1 MYFLNKTVYSIRSQ
15 THGFFHNFIIIL
27 FFYLQS
33 SISNAGS
40 RLSIEGME
48 VKEERLGL
56 EERVRG
62 LAETTMLKLAG
73 CERLP
78 EEVLAARLAF
88 PGCHGWVRVGRPL
101 QLHSHFILLG
111 CLGQVLGL
119 QGIILCLVGLGQQL
133 CQEVLGQ
140 FLDGAE
146 RGAKGGMGERGKCSL
161 KIIATQNPVFI
172 VIRMVDVFTRL
183 WGQGAFQKPK
193 SPIECSV
200 STSLKHSETSGD

>member
-1 MYFLNKTVYSIRSQ
+1 M
-15 THGFFHNFIIIL
+15 
-27 FFYLQS
+27 
-33 SISNAGS
+33 
-40 RLSIEGME
+40 
-48 VKEERLGL
+48 GL

-62 LAETTMLKLAG
+62 LAETMILKLTG
-73 CERLP
+73 CECLP

-101 QLHSHFILLG
+101 QLQPHFILLC
-111 CLGQVLGL
+111 CLGQILRL

-161 KIIATQNPVFI
+161 KIIATQSPVFTI
-172 VIRMVDVFTRL
+172 IRMVDVFTRL
-183 WGQGAFQKPK
+183 WQPGAFQKPK
-193 SPIECSV
+193 SS
-200 STSLKHSETSGD
+200 SSALSLQA

>member
-1 MYFLNKTVYSIRSQ
+1 M
-15 THGFFHNFIIIL
+15 
-27 FFYLQS
+27 
-33 SISNAGS
+33 
-40 RLSIEGME
+40 SIEGLE

-62 LAETTMLKLAG
+62 LAETTILKLAG
-73 CERLP
+73 CEGLP

-101 QLHSHFILLG
+101 ELQPHFILLR

-140 FLDGAE
+140 FLDRAE

-161 KIIATQNPVFI
+161 KIIATQNPVFTI
-172 VIRMVDVFTRL
+172 VRMVDVFTRL
-183 WGQGAFQKPK
+183 WGRGAFQKPK
-193 SPIECSV
+193 SAL
-200 STSLKHSETSGD
+200 SL

>member
-1 MYFLNKTVYSIRSQ
+1 MR
-15 THGFFHNFIIIL
+15 
-27 FFYLQS
+27 
-33 SISNAGS
+33 
-40 RLSIEGME
+40 

-73 CERLP
+73 CERFP

-101 QLHSHFILLG
+101 QLQPHFILLR
-111 CLGQVLGL
+111 CLGQILGL

-146 RGAKGGMGERGKCSL
+146 RGAKGGMGERGKYSL
-161 KIIATQNPVFI
+161 KVIAIQNPVFI
-172 VIRMVDVFTRL
+172 IIRIADIFTRL
-183 WGQGAFQKPK
+183 WGQGVFQNPK
-193 SPIECSV
+193 SPIKCSV
-200 STSLKHSETSGD
+200 STGLKHAETAGD